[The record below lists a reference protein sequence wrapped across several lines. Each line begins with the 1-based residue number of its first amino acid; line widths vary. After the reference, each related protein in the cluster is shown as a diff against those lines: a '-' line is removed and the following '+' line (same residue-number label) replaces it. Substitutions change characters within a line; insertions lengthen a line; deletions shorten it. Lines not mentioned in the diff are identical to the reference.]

1 MGEEQKIPDDEKI
14 EPEKAKETLSSEENK
29 VLPVIE
35 PLLAIQQQVTP
46 ENMEVHHHP
55 DLHHKKKHWKEYFLE
70 FLMIFLA
77 VTMGFFAESLRENIS
92 DNAKEKEYIK
102 SFISDLD
109 EDIKVIDYQL
119 PIFETSLAQLDSLV
133 RMLSDPH
140 VKEFGADIYYFG
152 RTAAIPA
159 VRFFLINDRT
169 IQQMKNSGGFR
180 LIRNDKASLAIID
193 YYRNLPVIQVI
204 QTLDI
209 NLQNEY
215 RRMAVDIFDPIVLET
230 YINLEGSSSQRPAGN
245 PALSTY
251 DTKQLM
257 RLAGMVAYIN
267 GTRRAYVVYEKRM
280 RKNAQDLTEL
290 LKREYQLDNK

>member
-1 MGEEQKIPDDEKI
+1 
-14 EPEKAKETLSSEENK
+14 
-29 VLPVIE
+29 
-35 PLLAIQQQVTP
+35 
-46 ENMEVHHHP
+46 MEVHHHS
-55 DLHHKKKHWKEYFLE
+55 DSHHKKSWKGYFLE

-77 VTMGFFAESLRENIS
+77 VTMGFFAESLREHIA
-92 DNAKEKEYIK
+92 DKAKEKEYIK

-109 EDIKVIDYQL
+109 EDIKFIDVQL
-119 PIFETSLAQLDSLV
+119 PLVERSLAQLDSLI
-133 RMLSDPH
+133 RMFKDPH

-152 RTAAIPA
+152 RQAAIPA
-159 VRFFLINDRT
+159 ARFLLINDRT

-180 LIRNDKASLAIID
+180 LIHNHKASLAIID
-193 YYRNLPVIQVI
+193 YYNNLPIIQVI
-204 QTLDI
+204 TTLDV

-215 RRMAVDIFDPIVLET
+215 RRIAVDIFDPIVLEN
-230 YINLEGSSSQRPAGN
+230 YIILEGSSSQRPAGN

-280 RKNAQDLTEL
+280 RKNAQELIDL
-290 LKREYQLDNK
+290 LKKEYHLNK

>member
-1 MGEEQKIPDDEKI
+1 MGEEPKTPDEKNI
-14 EPEKAKETLSSEENK
+14 ERENVNEIISSEENK
-29 VLPVIE
+29 VSSIIE
-35 PLLAIQQQVTP
+35 PLIDIQQQLIP
-46 ENMEVHHHP
+46 GNMEVHHHP
-55 DLHHKKKHWKEYFLE
+55 DLDHKKKHWKEYFLE

-119 PIFETSLAQLDSLV
+119 PIFETTLAQLDSLV
-133 RMLSDPH
+133 RMLKDPH
-140 VKEFGADIYYFG
+140 VREFGADIYYFG
-152 RTAAIPA
+152 RQAAIPA

-215 RRMAVDIFDPIVLET
+215 RRIAVDIFDPIVLET
-230 YINLEGSSSQRPAGN
+230 YINLEGSSSERPAGN
-245 PALSTY
+245 PALLTY

-267 GTRRAYVVYEKRM
+267 GTRRAYVVYERKM
-280 RKNAQDLTEL
+280 RKNAQDLAEL